1 MHSTRVV
8 GAASHSVVGIA
19 MDVLMEYRGCKFATV
34 ARRNVAVTA
43 SVGRGGGHAFSQN
56 DVF

>member
-1 MHSTRVV
+1 M
-8 GAASHSVVGIA
+8 VGIA